1 MIPRTSARCG
11 WGVYWPVDACAGAPF
26 TTARGRWPVL
36 LLLVRR
42 LQLRDRLHVM
52 LLQWLLLLLP
62 LVPLWLLLLP
72 LLLWLLR
79 LLLQDLLRLACAL
92 APDGI

>member
-1 MIPRTSARCG
+1 
-11 WGVYWPVDACAGAPF
+11 
-26 TTARGRWPVL
+26 
-36 LLLVRR
+36 
-42 LQLRDRLHVM
+42 M